1 MQQVSFSIDH
11 PQYGTFGDTLWLED
25 DHTYT
30 EADIEA
36 MKQERFN
43 NWVRFV
49 EETSATPIEVA

>member
-1 MQQVSFSIDH
+1 MQQIPFSIDH

-43 NWVRFV
+43 DWVKII
-49 EETSATPIEVA
+49 EETSAAPNEVA